1 MRIITRLIENL
12 SNQQSAMSDSRWR
25 HDAADLPLPLTRR
38 PTCELCLGDAEYYA
52 PTRSGHHAYVCER
65 HFRLAAGRTGRRLV
79 ILPSASMA
87 QGSGG

>member
-12 SNQQSAMSDSRWR
+12 SNQQSATFR
-25 HDAADLPLPLTRR
+25 HDVADIPLPLTRR

-65 HFRLAAGRTGRRLV
+65 HFRLAAVGRAGAWSSFRPLR
-79 ILPSASMA
+79 
-87 QGSGG
+87 